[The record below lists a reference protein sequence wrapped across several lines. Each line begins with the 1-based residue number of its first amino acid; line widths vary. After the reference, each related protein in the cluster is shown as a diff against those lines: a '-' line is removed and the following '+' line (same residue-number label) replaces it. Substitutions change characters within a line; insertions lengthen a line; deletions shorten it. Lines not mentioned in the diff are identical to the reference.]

1 MNETSRLTFGN
12 TSYDLIDSRMP
23 SIVDAIYPVGSIY
36 MSVNPANPSAL
47 FGGTWEQIEDTF
59 LLAAGQNYTA
69 GDTGGSATHTL
80 TEQELPQITQSMTL
94 RNFHNTT
101 NNTSVG
107 VMVGTGTTG
116 SVNSGFDI
124 TPESSSGLNRINTS
138 GVTASTTCTRYT
150 NTFGGGQAHSIMPP
164 YLAVYVWKR
173 VADPE

>member
-1 MNETSRLTFGN
+1 MNPTSKLTFGGV
-12 TSYDLIDSRMP
+12 SYDLKDYRLP

-36 MSVNPANPSAL
+36 MNVNNVDPGQI
-47 FGGTWEQIEDTF
+47 FGGTWMQIEDTF
-59 LLAAGQNYTA
+59 LLAAGQNYAA
-69 GDTGGSATHTL
+69 GDTGGSSTHTL

-101 NNTSVG
+101 NNSSVG

-116 SVNSGFDI
+116 NVNSNYDI
-124 TPESSSGLNRINTS
+124 RASGESSSGLNRINTS
-138 GVTASTTCTRYT
+138 GVTASDTCTRYT

-173 VADPE
+173 TA

>member
-36 MSVNPANPSAL
+36 MSVNSANPSTL

-69 GDTGGSATHTL
+69 GATGGESSHAL
-80 TEQELPQITQSMTL
+80 TKEELPTEHMTFRRIYNTANGSMIDVMASSETDGSIGVADGTQG
-94 RNFHNTT
+94 RPNINFHAATI
-101 NNTSVG
+101 SG
-107 VMVGTGTTG
+107 LTTG
-116 SVNSGFDI
+116 QK
-124 TPESSSGLNRINTS
+124 
-138 GVTASTTCTRYT
+138 AMQYT
-150 NTFGGGQAHSIMPP
+150 YGGNQAHNNMPP